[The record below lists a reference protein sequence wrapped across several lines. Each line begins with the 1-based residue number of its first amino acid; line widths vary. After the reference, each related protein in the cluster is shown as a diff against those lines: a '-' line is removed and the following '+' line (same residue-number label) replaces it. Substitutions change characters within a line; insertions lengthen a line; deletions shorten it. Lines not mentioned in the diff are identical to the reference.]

1 MVVLCLLMQ
10 MLPVSAM
17 ASVQTAGKAPAAA
30 ATEPVD
36 LIPDEPNTETPNYVC
51 TWSFQDWA
59 AYSDDYTPAMD
70 SNIPRDMLNHEQLF
84 GENGWVNTAYQDSKQ
99 DLIFLL
105 DDGWDLP
112 KGGNGSYFGSFLVSP
127 DKFPDYGDTP
137 QERLKTL
144 VENIENAG
152 WKGAGVW
159 VCASEMS
166 SEQDGTWNED
176 YWRERLEWSKY
187 AGVDYWKIDWG
198 NHSGDAGWRQM
209 VSDLADEI

>member
-1 MVVLCLLMQ
+1 MACRAFGPHNGKGLRESIGIFCALMGFKELEKRSGRFEKKRWISLVVVLCLLMQ

-137 QERLKTL
+137 QDH
-144 VENIENAG
+144 G
-152 WKGAGVW
+152 
-159 VCASEMS
+159 
-166 SEQDGTWNED
+166 
-176 YWRERLEWSKY
+176 
-187 AGVDYWKIDWG
+187 
-198 NHSGDAGWRQM
+198 
-209 VSDLADEI
+209 